1 MGKTLWF
8 ETIDGDLVDNYD
20 IAKAVHVILGKRIYY
35 TDFDEIRKI
44 SHYLPG
50 ISKEIENPSVGLFIN
65 KGLKVQAVKFY
76 REKYGY
82 DLKDAIKKVKEE
94 HPDLRAVIVDTYEKT
109 RFNPDFESSQK
120 TAFS

>member
-20 IAKAVHVILGKRIYY
+20 IAKAVHVVLGKRIYY

-50 ISKEIENPSVGLFIN
+50 IAKEVENTSVGLFIN
-65 KGLKVQAVKFY
+65 KGMKVQAIKFY

-82 DLKDAIKKVKEE
+82 DLKEAKE
-94 HPDLRAVIVDTYEKT
+94 AVEDIIGAL
-109 RFNPDFESSQK
+109 NQS
-120 TAFS
+120 